1 MRKKRRIEFW
11 SDLRIIIRGF
21 MQLLALEKT
30 IEMVLL
36 LVGWRP
42 NEIEYFQKTLISGT
56 FCTKER
62 GCCCCS
68 SLRCTQWMPSN
79 KDSFISVG
87 WRFATSNMMTP
98 CHTHQGSQSQV
109 SCTRSWIWDKANKI
123 YLTFITLGFANQ
135 TYYNFLPL

>member
-1 MRKKRRIEFW
+1 MRKKSRIEFW

-98 CHTHQGSQSQV
+98 CHTHQVPKVKSHV
-109 SCTRSWIWDKANKI
+109 
-123 YLTFITLGFANQ
+123 LEVGFANQ
-135 TYYNFLPL
+135 TIIFYLSEKKLSQTGTI